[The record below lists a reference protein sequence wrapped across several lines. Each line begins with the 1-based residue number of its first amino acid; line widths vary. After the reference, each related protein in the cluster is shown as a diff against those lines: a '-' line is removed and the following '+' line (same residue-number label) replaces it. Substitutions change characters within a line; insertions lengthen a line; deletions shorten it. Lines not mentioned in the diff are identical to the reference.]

1 MNTAIAA
8 IEEDINGAAP
18 RNVGLSDAERMGVSH
33 EEFRSTRRRGDGD
46 RVGRRRDVGRLDRG
60 GNLAGARSD
69 RHGDEGGR
77 HLAATVRLWLDGVAV
92 VAAGA

>member
-33 EEFRSTRRRGDGD
+33 EEFRSTPRRP
-46 RVGRRRDVGRLDRG
+46 
-60 GNLAGARSD
+60 
-69 RHGDEGGR
+69 
-77 HLAATVRLWLDGVAV
+77 AA
-92 VAAGA
+92 

>member
-18 RNVGLSDAERMGVSH
+18 RNVVFSDTERIGVSH
-33 EEFRSTRRRGDGD
+33 EEFRSTGDVVTVFD
-46 RVGRRRDVGRLDRG
+46 R
-60 GNLAGARSD
+60 AGC
-69 RHGDEGGR
+69 
-77 HLAATVRLWLDGVAV
+77 LDGTAV